1 MTIKD
6 KIKKNIKK
14 KNLNPM
20 NNRKKVGIILFAT
33 SIGLFFLF
41 AFRLTYIVAT
51 GEVAGTKLKE
61 KTAELYEG
69 NRLVKAKRGAIL
81 DRNGNPI
88 AEDATSFSVF
98 AVLSDTYVDGKG
110 KKLYAQQKDFSTI
123 ATVLEKYIGLPK
135 AEGLTFLN
143 NGINE
148 DGSTKY
154 QVEFG
159 SKGKNITLEAK
170 QNIEKELKEN
180 KIEGI
185 KFDDHPARIY
195 PNGVFSSHFIGYTE
209 ATNKDNK
216 NTEDQKLVGKMG
228 LEEVYNKTLAGQDGR
243 IYYEKDS
250 YGNPLPG
257 TVAEEQ
263 KAVDGQDIYT
273 TLDNRLQS
281 KMESGMDAIVEQ
293 YKPEN
298 LGAMLMNAK
307 TGEILAM
314 GQRPSFNPETK
325 AGLADVKPPEEPL
338 WRNILV
344 EDKFEPGSTMKIF
357 TAAAAMQEGMFD
369 PNATFV
375 SGRIKIADRWVKDHD
390 EGAKGIL
397 TYRQALS
404 WSSNVGMVHLEQRM
418 GDAKWNDYLKKF
430 KFGESTNSGLLNE
443 SAGSLPTENIV
454 DRAMSAFG
462 QAVSVTHFQMMQAY
476 TAVANNGTMVKPQFI
491 NKIVDKNT
499 GAEKITQPEVVGNPI
514 SPEVAST
521 LRSYLVDT
529 IEDENYGIAHGVYEV
544 PGYHIAAKTGT
555 AEITGTSGYMEGATD
570 YTYSVVEMIPAED
583 PEYILYV
590 TLKKPEQYDR
600 NAIAVLA
607 NPLLKLAMD
616 IKDTD
621 TGQAQVEP
629 VAENITVADY
639 RNLEVEAAKAAIQ
652 EANLEPIVI
661 GQGQVVK
668 KQSTKAGEVLL
679 AKQKLLLLTD
689 GEKIMPDVTGW
700 SKSDLLKLGKF
711 LNVNTEFTGEGY
723 VTAQSIAPGE
733 KITGKTI
740 TFTLAGAE

>member
-51 GEVAGTKLKE
+51 GEVAGTNLKE
-61 KTAELYEG
+61 KTAALYQG

-88 AEDATSFSVF
+88 AEDATSFSVY
-98 AVLSDTYVDGKG
+98 AILSHSYKDGKG
-110 KKLYAQQKDFSTI
+110 KKLYAQEKDFTAI
-123 ATVLEKYIGLPK
+123 AEVLEKNIGLPK

-148 DGSTKY
+148 DGSTQY

-159 SKGKNITLEAK
+159 SKGKNITLETK
-170 QNIEKELKEN
+170 QNIEKELKE
-180 KIEGI
+180 KHIEGI
-185 KFDDHPARIY
+185 KFEDHPARIY

-209 ATNKDNK
+209 PTNLDGKT
-216 NTEDQKLVGKMG
+216 TEDQKLVGKMG
-228 LEEVYNKTLAGQDGR
+228 LEKVYNKELSGKDGR
-243 IYYEKDS
+243 VYYEKDS

-257 TVAEEQ
+257 TVAEEDQ
-263 KAVDGQDIYT
+263 AIDGEDIYT

-281 KMESGMDAIVEQ
+281 KMETGMDAMVEQ
-293 YKPEN
+293 YSPEN
-298 LGAMLMNAK
+298 IGAMLMNAK

-325 AGLADVKPPEEPL
+325 EGLGGENPI

-344 EDKFEPGSTMKIF
+344 EDKFEPGSTMKAF
-357 TAAAAMQEGMFD
+357 TAAAAMQEGMFN
-369 PNATFV
+369 PNETFL
-375 SGRIKIADRWVKDHD
+375 SGSIQVADRWIKDHD
-390 EGAKGIL
+390 KGAKGVL

-404 WSSNVGMVHLEQRM
+404 WSSNVGMVHLQQRL
-418 GDAKWNDYLKKF
+418 GPKWDEYMKKF
-430 KFGESTNSGLLNE
+430 KFGESTNSNLINE
-443 SAGSLPTENIV
+443 SAGSLPVSNNIV
-454 DRAMSAFG
+454 DQAMSSFG
-462 QAVSVTHFQMMQAY
+462 QGISVTHFQMMQAY
-476 TAVANNGTMVKPQFI
+476 TAIANNGTMLKPQYI
-491 NKIVDKNT
+491 SKIVNKNS
-499 GAEKITQPEVVGNPI
+499 GAEKTTQPEVVGNPI
-514 SPEVAST
+514 TSDVAST
-521 LRSYLVDT
+521 LRTYLIDT
-529 IEDENYGIAHGVYEV
+529 IEDENYGVAHGVYEV

-555 AEITGTSGYMEGATD
+555 AEITGDDGYMVGATD
-570 YTYSVVEMIPAED
+570 YTYSVVEMVPAED

-590 TLKKPEQYDR
+590 TLKKPQQYDR

-621 TGQAQVEP
+621 SADAQMQQS
-629 VAENITVADY
+629 AENITVTDY
-639 RNLEVEAAKAAIQ
+639 RNLDVEAAKGAIQ
-652 EANLEPIVI
+652 NINLEPIVI

-668 KQSTKAGEVLL
+668 AQSTKPGEVLL

-700 SKSDLLKLGKF
+700 SKSDLLKLGK
-711 LNVNTEFTGEGY
+711 LLDIKTEFTGEGY
-723 VTAQSIAPGE
+723 VTGQSIEPGE
-733 KITGKTI
+733 NITGKTI